1 MILFFI
7 RNMGGKFPKK
17 ASKQL
22 TDHDKATGHYRFK
35 VAPTS
40 RIACHAEQ
48 TIRWLAEVGLVKS
61 LARGHL

>member
-1 MILFFI
+1 MIFIFI
-7 RNMGGKFPKK
+7 RNMGDKLPKK
-17 ASKQL
+17 ASKQF
-22 TDHDKATGHYRFK
+22 TNHDKASGHYRFK

-40 RIACHAEQ
+40 RIACHAER